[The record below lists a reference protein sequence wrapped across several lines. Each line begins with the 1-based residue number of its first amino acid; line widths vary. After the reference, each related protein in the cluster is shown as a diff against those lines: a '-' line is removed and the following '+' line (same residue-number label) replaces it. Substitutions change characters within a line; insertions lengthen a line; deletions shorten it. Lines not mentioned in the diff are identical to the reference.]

1 MTKAVVIGGGVAG
14 LATTALLLREG
25 YEVHLVEQN
34 EHLGGRAGTFELDGF
49 RWDTGPSWYLMP
61 DAMSHFFKLCGTS
74 IDDHLD
80 LVPLEPAYRVIDDH
94 GEFIDVTSDID
105 AMAELFES
113 REPGAGAKLRTYIDS
128 ATQVYNLAIDG
139 FLYTNFTNFIPYLS
153 PGMLRLLPKLLA
165 SLSTSLKVKVNTQFR
180 DTKLRQIL
188 SYPAVFLSSD
198 PSHTPALYHLMSHTD
213 LVQGVSYPRGGFTAF
228 IKALIS
234 LIDDAVLHLGT
245 PVSAITTQGRNATG
259 VQVGSE
265 FIEAD
270 IVISCAD
277 QHPTETQLLSASLCA
292 KPETSWKNKQPGLST
307 VLVLAGVKGALPELL
322 HHTLLFSSDWDEDFR
337 KVFDGSTPE
346 FPASESIYISK
357 TSATDSDAAPEG
369 HENLFIL
376 VPVPADVSIGHGSAY
391 GEESDMVG
399 RIAIAAVAQIGRW
412 AGIDGLESRIVVQ
425 RTIGPADF
433 ADRYNSWSGGSI
445 GPSHTLAQSAFFRG
459 SNKSRKVDGLYYA
472 GATTVPGVGVPMCL
486 ISAENVLKRLRGDNS
501 VDRT

>member
-1 MTKAVVIGGGVAG
+1 MKSWTALLLRGLCPGRRCGDFGAAFQKVNFLRDLAEDREDLAHAYLPVFTEEMRDEIVADIREDLDAARLSIPLLPFGARTGVRAATDLYGCLVDNLESASLEDLKNGRIRVPSMKKSQPGNQSNVERSVSKMTKAVVIGGGVAG

-74 IDDHLD
+74 IDDHL
-80 LVPLEPAYRVIDDH
+80 
-94 GEFIDVTSDID
+94 DID

-270 IVISCAD
+270 IVIS
-277 QHPTETQLLSASLCA
+277 
-292 KPETSWKNKQPGLST
+292 
-307 VLVLAGVKGALPELL
+307 
-322 HHTLLFSSDWDEDFR
+322 
-337 KVFDGSTPE
+337 
-346 FPASESIYISK
+346 
-357 TSATDSDAAPEG
+357 
-369 HENLFIL
+369 
-376 VPVPADVSIGHGSAY
+376 
-391 GEESDMVG
+391 
-399 RIAIAAVAQIGRW
+399 
-412 AGIDGLESRIVVQ
+412 
-425 RTIGPADF
+425 
-433 ADRYNSWSGGSI
+433 
-445 GPSHTLAQSAFFRG
+445 
-459 SNKSRKVDGLYYA
+459 
-472 GATTVPGVGVPMCL
+472 
-486 ISAENVLKRLRGDNS
+486 
-501 VDRT
+501 